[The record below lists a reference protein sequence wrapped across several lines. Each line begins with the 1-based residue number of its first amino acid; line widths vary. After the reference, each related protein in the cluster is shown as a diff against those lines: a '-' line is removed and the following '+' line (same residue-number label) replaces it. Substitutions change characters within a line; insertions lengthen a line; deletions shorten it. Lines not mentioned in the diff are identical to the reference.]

1 MKKESINISDRKYN
15 IKYYTI
21 LDEKAKYPYTL
32 PSLKTLISKAKECYI
47 VSKVSGNKSYA
58 KPYNIERV
66 KISKTDDN
74 TFVYNFIDIGSI
86 KEDIKGIMTN
96 YKDTILFFEI
106 GVFADIYSYL
116 RSHLQFDIINCFSND
131 GGIDISGIKDNIF
144 DKLPIKKDKLIKRMQ
159 NYYDDNK
166 NCILPSYKVQDIIE
180 DGKKSINKVLY
191 SIYHLPVLEKISE
204 LENMKLNLKD
214 IADIFFSNDNKENIN
229 KSLVKKITLNKI
241 KLIEES
247 VKHLNYTELTK
258 RIDNFKYLEEISL
271 SKIIEHIFCLY
282 YVLQHDNVLRDSY
295 ISSIT
300 TILDTEMEEY
310 LSLSEYFSND
320 AIYFDKMFYHFVQRI
335 KYLYIKMD
343 INFDCLFIGLE
354 EYREYQYNEVI
365 KLCIDKYNEMKNEL
379 KELFSEL
386 YSDDIVRM
394 YGMHNLNHENYF
406 DNENKFKSI
415 LNYGQH
421 YVSLILFNY
430 DFLKFLCSFT
440 SFRIDYDIVD
450 RDEEILFSNIE
461 SKNYSNKKIYNIA
474 SIIDDINT
482 FFYIAETLYFF
493 NPYSIKSYKDI
504 LNSLHSCVVRL
515 SCLNYE
521 LLKEYVKSN
530 DIEFTNYIDEF
541 NLMLKIAE
549 EHKCIDDVSI
559 NSNKEVIDFLKT
571 LEEFKNVKRYED
583 IFINNSFFIY
593 NQEIVYSEEDEEKFK
608 KMEEKER
615 KFQEEEKKER
625 KIFFDTNYKTIYKA
639 VMYDIKLK
647 ELEDFEYDEKYLEEH
662 FINALEYI
670 YRVSYYKEYLI
681 INNADLS
688 DISKKTEIFLDKNKK
703 LKTAFMDLPTDIKN
717 V

>member
-15 IKYYTI
+15 IKYYSI
-21 LDEKAKYPYTL
+21 SDEKAKYPYIL
-32 PSLKTLISKAKECYI
+32 PSLKTLISKCKECYI
-47 VSKVSGNKSYA
+47 VSKISGNKLHD
-58 KPYNIERV
+58 KPYNVERV

-131 GGIDISGIKDNIF
+131 GIIDISSIKDNIF

-166 NCILPSYKVQDIIE
+166 NCILPAYKVHDSIFEE
-180 DGKKSINKVLY
+180 DKKPSNKVLY
-191 SIYHLPVLEKISE
+191 SMYHLPVLEKISE

-282 YVLQHDNVLRDSY
+282 YVLQHDSVLRDSY
-295 ISSIT
+295 ISSISI
-300 TILDTEMEEY
+300 ILDPEMEEH

-320 AIYFDKMFYHFVQRI
+320 AIYFDKMFYHFVHRI
-335 KYLYIKMD
+335 KYLYLKMD
-343 INFDCLFIGLE
+343 IKFDCLFIGLE
-354 EYREYQYNEVI
+354 EYIEYQYNEVI

-379 KELFSEL
+379 KDLFSEL
-386 YSDDIVRM
+386 YSDDNSKM
-394 YGMHNLNHENYF
+394 YRMHNLSHENYF

-415 LNYGQH
+415 LNDGQH

-430 DFLKFLCSFT
+430 DFLKFLCSFIR
-440 SFRIDYDIVD
+440 FRIDYDIVEGG
-450 RDEEILFSNIE
+450 EEIVFSNLE
-461 SKNYSNKKIYNIA
+461 SKKYSNNKIYNIA

-482 FFYIAETLYFF
+482 SFYIAETLYFF
-493 NPYSIKSYKDI
+493 NLYSIKSYKDI
-504 LNSLHSCVVRL
+504 LNSLHSCIVKL

-521 LLKEYVKSN
+521 LLKEYLNSN
-530 DIEFTNYIDEF
+530 DIEFRNYIDEF

-549 EHKCIDDVSI
+549 EHKCIDDISV

-571 LEEFKNVKRYED
+571 FEELKDVKRYED

-593 NQEIVYSEEDEEKFK
+593 NQEIIYSEEDEEKLK

-615 KFQEEEKKER
+615 KFQEEEKRER
-625 KIFFDTNYKTIYKA
+625 KIFFDANYKTIYKA
-639 VMYDIKLK
+639 IMYYIKVK
-647 ELEDFEYDEKYLEEH
+647 ESEDFKYDEKYLEEH
-662 FINALEYI
+662 FINALEYM

-681 INNADLS
+681 INNPNS
-688 DISKKTEIFLDKNKK
+688 NNNE
-703 LKTAFMDLPTDIKN
+703 
-717 V
+717 